1 MAEITFRIP
10 SKAVTYGYVEI
21 PVTLT
26 DDPAPEALASMYVN
40 YVYAFQK
47 EEQAALK
54 RIAEQPSPAPTK
66 PLDVGVPGAAEQ
78 RVESD
83 LKPRTV
89 DEANDMAAAIIKQE
103 LGATEVDED
112 AAPWD
117 RKVAP
122 SVKPWETETLPPAL
136 ADPTW

>member
-40 YVYAFQK
+40 YVYAFQR

-54 RIAEQPSPAPTK
+54 RIAEGPSREQINQVMSDEDIDTE
-66 PLDVGVPGAAEQ
+66 AEA
-78 RVESD
+78 V
-83 LKPRTV
+83 
-89 DEANDMAAAIIKQE
+89 AIIKDG
-103 LGATEVDED
+103 LGATEVDE
-112 AAPWD
+112 AAKPWD
-117 RKVAP
+117 QAVDAKL
-122 SVKPWETETLPPAL
+122 KPWETEVTAPAVL
-136 ADPTW
+136 DAAW